1 MIDKELELYYR
12 NIRDM
17 FGSPGWKQ
25 LMEDLNSNAMVI
37 NSVEAA
43 KDNEDL
49 YFRKGQLA
57 VIANLLNLEAQ
68 IDASEAEALK
78 EEEYESVL
86 ETDYAETDNAKDSF
100 GDEYNENMLKAIES
114 RKMEYAA
121 VFSDKQD
128 YTGPKTEDPS
138 TASMMSDRGSV

>member
-1 MIDKELELYYR
+1 MMNKELELYYR

-17 FGSPGWKQ
+17 FGTDGWKQ
-25 LMEDLNSNAMVI
+25 LMEDLSSNAMVI

-68 IDASEAEALK
+68 IDAAEAEALK
-78 EEEYESVL
+78 EEEE
-86 ETDYAETDNAKDSF
+86 DS
-100 GDEYNENMLKAIES
+100 EEA
-114 RKMEYAA
+114 
-121 VFSDKQD
+121 
-128 YTGPKTEDPS
+128 T
-138 TASMMSDRGSV
+138 

>member
-1 MIDKELELYYR
+1 MINKELELYYR

-17 FGSPGWKQ
+17 FGTPGWKQ

-68 IDASEAEALK
+68 IDAA
-78 EEEYESVL
+78 EEEAMK
-86 ETDYAETDNAKDSF
+86 AEE
-100 GDEYNENMLKAIES
+100 DEVEA
-114 RKMEYAA
+114 
-121 VFSDKQD
+121 
-128 YTGPKTEDPS
+128 T
-138 TASMMSDRGSV
+138 

>member
-78 EEEYESVL
+78 EEE
-86 ETDYAETDNAKDSF
+86 DS
-100 GDEYNENMLKAIES
+100 EE
-114 RKMEYAA
+114 AA
-121 VFSDKQD
+121 
-128 YTGPKTEDPS
+128 
-138 TASMMSDRGSV
+138 

>member
-1 MIDKELELYYR
+1 MNKELELYYR

-17 FGSPGWKQ
+17 FATTGWKQ

-68 IDASEAEALK
+68 IDAAEEQAMK
-78 EEEYESVL
+78 EE
-86 ETDYAETDNAKDSF
+86 DS
-100 GDEYNENMLKAIES
+100 EE
-114 RKMEYAA
+114 AA
-121 VFSDKQD
+121 
-128 YTGPKTEDPS
+128 
-138 TASMMSDRGSV
+138 

>member
-1 MIDKELELYYR
+1 MMNKELELYYR

-17 FGSPGWKQ
+17 FGTDGWKQ
-25 LMEDLNSNAMVI
+25 LMEDLSSNAMVI

-68 IDASEAEALK
+68 IDAAEAEALK
-78 EEEYESVL
+78 EEE
-86 ETDYAETDNAKDSF
+86 DS
-100 GDEYNENMLKAIES
+100 EE
-114 RKMEYAA
+114 AA
-121 VFSDKQD
+121 
-128 YTGPKTEDPS
+128 
-138 TASMMSDRGSV
+138 

>member
-17 FGSPGWKQ
+17 FGTPGWKQ
-25 LMEDLNSNAMVI
+25 LMEDLISNAVVI

-68 IDASEAEALK
+68 IDAAEEQAMQAEEDEVEA
-78 EEEYESVL
+78 
-86 ETDYAETDNAKDSF
+86 T
-100 GDEYNENMLKAIES
+100 
-114 RKMEYAA
+114 
-121 VFSDKQD
+121 
-128 YTGPKTEDPS
+128 
-138 TASMMSDRGSV
+138 

>member
-1 MIDKELELYYR
+1 MMNKELELYYR

-17 FGSPGWKQ
+17 FGTDGWKQ
-25 LMEDLNSNAMVI
+25 LMEDLSSNAMVI

-68 IDASEAEALK
+68 IDAAEAEALK
-78 EEEYESVL
+78 EEEE
-86 ETDYAETDNAKDSF
+86 DS
-100 GDEYNENMLKAIES
+100 EE
-114 RKMEYAA
+114 AA
-121 VFSDKQD
+121 
-128 YTGPKTEDPS
+128 
-138 TASMMSDRGSV
+138 

>member
-1 MIDKELELYYR
+1 MMNKELELYYR

-17 FGSPGWKQ
+17 FGTDGWKQ
-25 LMEDLNSNAMVI
+25 LMEDLSSNAMVI

-68 IDASEAEALK
+68 IDAAEEEAMK
-78 EEEYESVL
+78 EE
-86 ETDYAETDNAKDSF
+86 DS
-100 GDEYNENMLKAIES
+100 EE
-114 RKMEYAA
+114 AA
-121 VFSDKQD
+121 
-128 YTGPKTEDPS
+128 
-138 TASMMSDRGSV
+138 

>member
-1 MIDKELELYYR
+1 MNKELELYYR

-17 FGSPGWKQ
+17 FATDGWKQ

-68 IDASEAEALK
+68 IDAAEAEALK
-78 EEEYESVL
+78 EEE
-86 ETDYAETDNAKDSF
+86 DS
-100 GDEYNENMLKAIES
+100 EE
-114 RKMEYAA
+114 AA
-121 VFSDKQD
+121 
-128 YTGPKTEDPS
+128 
-138 TASMMSDRGSV
+138 

>member
-1 MIDKELELYYR
+1 MINKELELYYR

-17 FGSPGWKQ
+17 FGTPGWKQ

-68 IDASEAEALK
+68 IDAAEEEAMK
-78 EEEYESVL
+78 EE
-86 ETDYAETDNAKDSF
+86 DS
-100 GDEYNENMLKAIES
+100 EE
-114 RKMEYAA
+114 AA
-121 VFSDKQD
+121 
-128 YTGPKTEDPS
+128 
-138 TASMMSDRGSV
+138 

>member
-25 LMEDLNSNAMVI
+25 LMEDLNSNAFVI
-37 NSVEAA
+37 NSVEAT

-78 EEEYESVL
+78 EE
-86 ETDYAETDNAKDSF
+86 DS
-100 GDEYNENMLKAIES
+100 EE
-114 RKMEYAA
+114 AA
-121 VFSDKQD
+121 
-128 YTGPKTEDPS
+128 
-138 TASMMSDRGSV
+138 

>member
-1 MIDKELELYYR
+1 MMNKELELYYR

-17 FGSPGWKQ
+17 FGTDGWKQ
-25 LMEDLNSNAMVI
+25 LMEDLSSNAMVI

-78 EEEYESVL
+78 EE
-86 ETDYAETDNAKDSF
+86 DS
-100 GDEYNENMLKAIES
+100 EE
-114 RKMEYAA
+114 AA
-121 VFSDKQD
+121 
-128 YTGPKTEDPS
+128 
-138 TASMMSDRGSV
+138 

>member
-1 MIDKELELYYR
+1 MIDKELDLYHR

-25 LMEDLNSNAMVI
+25 LMEDLKSNAMVI

-57 VIANLLNLEAQ
+57 IIANLLNLEAQ
-68 IDASEAEALK
+68 IDATEAEALK
-78 EEEYESVL
+78 EDEVEE
-86 ETDYAETDNAKDSF
+86 
-100 GDEYNENMLKAIES
+100 
-114 RKMEYAA
+114 AA
-121 VFSDKQD
+121 
-128 YTGPKTEDPS
+128 
-138 TASMMSDRGSV
+138 

>member
-1 MIDKELELYYR
+1 MIDKDLELYYR

-17 FGSPGWKQ
+17 FATDGWKK

-49 YFRKGQLA
+49 YFRKVQLA

-68 IDASEAEALK
+68 IDAAEEQAMQA
-78 EEEYESVL
+78 EEEVE
-86 ETDYAETDNAKDSF
+86 A
-100 GDEYNENMLKAIES
+100 G
-114 RKMEYAA
+114 
-121 VFSDKQD
+121 
-128 YTGPKTEDPS
+128 
-138 TASMMSDRGSV
+138 

>member
-1 MIDKELELYYR
+1 MNKELELYYR

-17 FGSPGWKQ
+17 FGTDGWKQ
-25 LMEDLNSNAMVI
+25 LMEDLSSNAMVI

-68 IDASEAEALK
+68 IDAAEAEALK
-78 EEEYESVL
+78 EE
-86 ETDYAETDNAKDSF
+86 
-100 GDEYNENMLKAIES
+100 DEVE
-114 RKMEYAA
+114 AA
-121 VFSDKQD
+121 
-128 YTGPKTEDPS
+128 
-138 TASMMSDRGSV
+138 

>member
-17 FGSPGWKQ
+17 FGTDGWKQ
-25 LMEDLNSNAMVI
+25 LMEDLSSNAMVI
-37 NSVEAA
+37 NSVEAT

-78 EEEYESVL
+78 EE
-86 ETDYAETDNAKDSF
+86 DS
-100 GDEYNENMLKAIES
+100 EE
-114 RKMEYAA
+114 AA
-121 VFSDKQD
+121 
-128 YTGPKTEDPS
+128 
-138 TASMMSDRGSV
+138 

>member
-37 NSVEAA
+37 NSVEAS

-78 EEEYESVL
+78 EE
-86 ETDYAETDNAKDSF
+86 DS
-100 GDEYNENMLKAIES
+100 EE
-114 RKMEYAA
+114 AA
-121 VFSDKQD
+121 
-128 YTGPKTEDPS
+128 
-138 TASMMSDRGSV
+138 

>member
-49 YFRKGQLA
+49 YLRKGQLA

-78 EEEYESVL
+78 EEEE
-86 ETDYAETDNAKDSF
+86 DS
-100 GDEYNENMLKAIES
+100 EE
-114 RKMEYAA
+114 AA
-121 VFSDKQD
+121 
-128 YTGPKTEDPS
+128 
-138 TASMMSDRGSV
+138 

>member
-1 MIDKELELYYR
+1 MIDKDLELYYR

-17 FGSPGWKQ
+17 FATDGWKQ

-49 YFRKGQLA
+49 HFRKGQLA

-68 IDASEAEALK
+68 IDAAEEQAMQ
-78 EEEYESVL
+78 EEEEV
-86 ETDYAETDNAKDSF
+86 EE
-100 GDEYNENMLKAIES
+100 
-114 RKMEYAA
+114 AA
-121 VFSDKQD
+121 
-128 YTGPKTEDPS
+128 
-138 TASMMSDRGSV
+138 

>member
-1 MIDKELELYYR
+1 MNKELELYYR

-17 FGSPGWKQ
+17 FGTDGWKQ
-25 LMEDLNSNAMVI
+25 LMEDLSSNAMVI

-68 IDASEAEALK
+68 IDAAEEEAMK
-78 EEEYESVL
+78 EE
-86 ETDYAETDNAKDSF
+86 DS
-100 GDEYNENMLKAIES
+100 EE
-114 RKMEYAA
+114 AA
-121 VFSDKQD
+121 
-128 YTGPKTEDPS
+128 
-138 TASMMSDRGSV
+138 